1 MVRMINDLEG
11 VMAALWAQLFAL
23 VVQNNQ
29 PPTFS
34 QPFAYGGRRL
44 RISPDNMPANKP
56 AIMLHQPKI
65 RADRAD
71 DSVPGKFTVMA
82 NIWIVTDAGLNQS
95 VEPIIDMNRL
105 IFPVL
110 QKLKSN
116 DPIRNVYTIPNTQA
130 RVRIDGDVITDA
142 GDLDG
147 NGLAIIPLK
156 IIIPNF

>member
-1 MVRMINDLEG
+1 MINDLEG
-11 VMAALWAQLFAL
+11 VMAALWAQLLPL
-23 VVQNNQ
+23 VVANNM
-29 PPTFS
+29 PPTQS
-34 QPFAYGGRRL
+34 QPFAFGGRRL
-44 RISPDNMPANKP
+44 RLSADNMPANKP

-65 RADRAD
+65 RSDRPD
-71 DSVPGKFTVMA
+71 DSVPGKYTVQA
-82 NIWIVTDAGLNQS
+82 NLFIFTDAGTNQS
-95 VEPIIDMNRL
+95 EEPIIAMNKL

-116 DPIRNVYTIPNTQA
+116 NPIQNVYIIPNTQA
-130 RVRIDGDVITDA
+130 RVRIDGDIITDA